1 VPPMPG
7 HPDWTSDA
15 PTFAARGSSAP
26 TADSARGMELPQR
39 QGAKTLP
46 RY

>member
-1 VPPMPG
+1 MPG
-7 HPDWTSDA
+7 HPDWTAD
-15 PTFAARGSSAP
+15 PVAAAAASALSAASAGSVRAF
-26 TADSARGMELPQR
+26 ELPQR